1 MPVKRARGIE
11 MKLGTKIF
19 FCVIVCFSVI
29 FLAGG
34 YGLISYVYEAA
45 IDREIEMASEQYQY
59 NKFVIQAAFLTKGES
74 WFQKVLSGEYDLSSI
89 AADLNDTV
97 ALLTLEGEILYSEF
111 PSGMDFQEL
120 LLDRKENEIEYRFR
134 DVAGRTNIV
143 LTGKVMQ
150 NGTGVYLI
158 TGRDMEKMM
167 EQQEQ
172 IIEKFGW
179 IYGFAI
185 GAGTLL
191 VFGLSLLLTKPIKH
205 LMAATER
212 IADGNYQERI
222 VEKRKDEVGQL
233 AVNFNH
239 MADAIEEKME
249 RLVENVR
256 EKEDFVANFA
266 HELKTPL
273 TSMIGYANRI
283 YQKELPREEQKK
295 AAWYIWNEG
304 MRLEALSHKLMELTV
319 LNHKAF
325 ELQEMQADQLLY
337 EMAQEFA
344 YMAEEKGVSLHC
356 HGEEAVV
363 RVEFD
368 LLKSLLLNTIDNA
381 VKAGAK
387 EIVISGKVSSETRYL
402 LRIQDNG
409 CGIPEKEIK
418 RITEAFYMVDK
429 SRSRKQHGAGIG
441 LALAEK
447 IARIH
452 GSSLKFESDGRTGTT
467 VILELQCGEITIQEV

>member
-1 MPVKRARGIE
+1 

-19 FCVIVCFSVI
+19 FCVIVCFSMI

-34 YGLISYVYEAA
+34 YSLISYVYEVA
-45 IDREIEMASEQYQY
+45 IDREIDMASEQYQY
-59 NKFVIQAAFLTKGES
+59 NKFVIQAAFITKGES
-74 WFQKVLSGEYDLSSI
+74 WFQKVLAGEYDISGI
-89 AADLNDTV
+89 AIDLNDTA
-97 ALLTLEGEILYSEF
+97 ALLTLDGEILYSEF
-111 PSGMDFQEL
+111 PSDTDFQEL
-120 LLDRKENEIEYRFR
+120 LLDIKENEVGYQFR
-134 DVAGRTNIV
+134 DVGGRTNIV

-150 NGTGVYLI
+150 NGTGVFLI
-158 TGRDMEKMM
+158 TGSDIEKII

-172 IIEKFGW
+172 IVVKFGW
-179 IYGFAI
+179 IYGLAI
-185 GAGTLL
+185 GAGILL

-222 VEKRKDEVGQL
+222 VERRKDEVGQL
-233 AVNFNH
+233 AANFNH

-249 RLVENVR
+249 RLVENAR
-256 EKEDFVANFA
+256 EKEDFVTNFA

-273 TSMIGYANRI
+273 TSVIGYANRI

-319 LNHKAF
+319 LNHKVF
-325 ELQEMQADQLLY
+325 ELQEMWADQMLN
-337 EMAQEFA
+337 EITQGFA
-344 YMAEEKGVSLHC
+344 YVAKEKGVSVHC
-356 HGEEAVV
+356 EAEKAVV
-363 RVEFD
+363 KAEFD

-381 VKAGAK
+381 IKAGAK
-387 EIVISGKVSSETRYL
+387 EITISGKVSPEARYV

-441 LALAEK
+441 LALSEK

-452 GSSLKFESDGRTGTT
+452 GSSLKFESDGKTGTA
-467 VILELQCGEITIQEV
+467 VILELQCGGEHVE